1 MPVCSDSFDVSVLGR
16 AYCCRVVVCGVLC
29 GLACR
34 CAVGDHSGD
43 GEGED
48 QHQHLLGKCST
59 VGDVVV
65 VAQQGVVW
73 YWATLCSC
81 R

>member
-16 AYCCRVVVCGVLC
+16 AYCCGVVVCGVLC

-34 CAVGDHSGD
+34 CTVGGHGGD
-43 GEGED
+43 GEDDD
-48 QHQHLLGKCST
+48 QHQHVLSKRFTARG
-59 VGDVVV
+59 VVV
-65 VAQQGVVW
+65 IA
-73 YWATLCSC
+73 